1 MYENPLIG
9 EKLKLVIF
17 LLKDKYSELEI
28 SEACGYKKIDQFY
41 KEVKSFNFQNQ
52 ENEISTQ
59 FDLFEKSKKIIEDKS
74 FNENFEI
81 NFKNIAIDKFFIKN
95 SKYHLN
101 NLNIFKKCLCVVDGE
116 HHGTVFIPSR
126 LVNKSE
132 IWDYSKAKLKDWN
145 LKSLLNDKSLHTY
158 QNEEA
163 ANEYLGF
170 HAFVEPMK
178 YLQVEQYWYIDE
190 NLEPEKWFDYGEIA
204 EFHGIRFQDC
214 DHQSSWRDG

>member
-1 MYENPLIG
+1 MCAG
-9 EKLKLVIF
+9 EANKP
-17 LLKDKYSELEI
+17 
-28 SEACGYKKIDQFY
+28 KICSDS
-41 KEVKSFNFQNQ
+41 VSFPFIL
-52 ENEISTQ
+52 NEISTQ

-145 LKSLLNDKSLHTY
+145 LNSLLNEKSLHTY

-163 ANEYLGF
+163 ANEY
-170 HAFVEPMK
+170 
-178 YLQVEQYWYIDE
+178 
-190 NLEPEKWFDYGEIA
+190 
-204 EFHGIRFQDC
+204 
-214 DHQSSWRDG
+214 